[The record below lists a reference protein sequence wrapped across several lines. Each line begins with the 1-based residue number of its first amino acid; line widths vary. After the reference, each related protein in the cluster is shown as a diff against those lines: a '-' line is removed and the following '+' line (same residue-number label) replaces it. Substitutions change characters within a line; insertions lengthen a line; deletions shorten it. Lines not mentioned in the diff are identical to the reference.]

1 MSTRGILVFCKKKE
15 KNSTPEEREETG
27 DQWGHVAIDPVTKM
41 IPSWV
46 LGKRTA
52 ENTGKLLKDVKQRV
66 IGVPFFTSDEYKPY
80 KQAILEQYGERQDR
94 KRKGNR
100 GRFPKPKLVPF
111 PELIY
116 ATVHKTR
123 KKGRVVKIEY
133 KLIFGTEERLE
144 QVLKDSPVSTHINTA
159 FIERSNRTER
169 MENARLTR
177 KTENF
182 SKEVEPHKNQ
192 MEMWR
197 TYYHFVRPHMGL
209 DRKKTLTP
217 SMAADLTDHIWTIQ
231 ELGELQRHNRSTN
244 RGN

>member
-1 MSTRGILVFCKKKE
+1 MGICKKKE
-15 KNSTPEEREETG
+15 KNSTPDEREVTG
-27 DQWGHVAIDPVTKM
+27 DQWGHVAIDPVSKM

-52 ENTGKLLKDVKQRV
+52 ENTSKLLKDVKQRS

-80 KQAILEQYGERQDR
+80 KQAILEQYGKLQRR
-94 KRKGNR
+94 RRKGNR
-100 GRFPKPKLVPF
+100 GRFPKPELVPL

-123 KKGRVVKIEY
+123 KKGRVVQIEY
-133 KLIFGTEERLE
+133 NLIFGTQEQLE

-182 SKEVEPHKNQ
+182 SKKIELHKNQ

-209 DRKKTLTP
+209 DKKKTLTP
-217 SMAADLTDHIWTIQ
+217 AMAAGLTEHIWSIR
-231 ELGELQRHNRSTN
+231 ELGELQIHNRSTN
-244 RGN
+244 MGN